1 MSEEKMPTT
10 IFVDNGDKVDDVIY
24 GNENKDVYKI
34 DGIIIATKEDP
45 ETHEKK
51 ITKTYK
57 ITKIDVKKGEVGT
70 DVLEVR
76 CVRIG

>member
-34 DGIIIATKEDP
+34 DGIIIATKEYT

>member
-34 DGIIIATKEDP
+34 DGIIIATEEDP
-45 ETHEKK
+45 KTHEKK